1 MIRTPIYEVTKED
14 FCLLQGDCLKLLP
27 QIPDNYV
34 DMVLCDPPYGTTACK
49 WDSVIPLESMWKE
62 LKRVTKMNS
71 SIILFGSEPFSSEL
85 RLSNIDMYKYDWVWH
100 KSRVSHFAQAP
111 YRPLT
116 VIENIMCFSLGGTS
130 KNSRN
135 RMYYVPQGTVA
146 CKKVCS
152 GKGHSDHRPSK
163 IKQNNYLQTITNYP
177 NQLLDFKSDLAKLH
191 PTQKPVALLEYLIKT
206 YTLPGQIVLD
216 FAMGSGTTGVAC
228 KNTNRKFIGIEL
240 DNKYFDIAK
249 KRIYEAFRND
259 IKRVAIV

>member
-1 MIRTPIYEVTKED
+1 MIRTPIYKVTKED

-62 LKRVTKMNS
+62 LKRVIKLNS
-71 SIILFGSEPFSSEL
+71 VIVMAAGQPF
-85 RLSNIDMYKYDWVWH
+85 
-100 KSRVSHFAQAP
+100 
-111 YRPLT
+111 
-116 VIENIMCFSLGGTS
+116 TS
-130 KNSRN
+130 KLISSNYKMFKYCLVWEKNKSTGYLNAN
-135 RMYYVPQGTVA
+135 RMFLRAHEDIVVFYNKLGIYNPIMENGTPYNNIHKPGDSGE
-146 CKKVCS
+146 CYGKVKTSYKTNISSRYPRSVIKC
-152 GKGHSDHRPSK
+152 DVVRQSK
-163 IKQNNYLQTITNYP
+163 
-177 NQLLDFKSDLAKLH
+177 H
-191 PTQKPVALLEYLIKT
+191 PTQKPVPLMEYLIKT
-206 YTLPGQIVLD
+206 YTFSGQVVLD

-249 KRIYEAFRND
+249 KRIYEAFCND